1 MCSVFSASVCF
12 CIIKEEIVPC
22 QEYFMDIK
30 NFDNEQLDARIK
42 ILYERGKRKTLFHK
56 WFNISTLQEHS
67 PLILSNKPMVNA
79 SANTL
84 AL

>member
-42 ILYERGKRKTLFHK
+42 ILYERGKRKTPFHK
-56 WFNISTLQEHS
+56 
-67 PLILSNKPMVNA
+67 
-79 SANTL
+79 
-84 AL
+84 